1 KMTGIVAEKNN
12 TAETDTTAIT
22 NLVISGALVTN
33 KEGKNISAIS
43 IDAALAA
50 SNGSGTCV
58 NHVNGK
64 NTYPKISK
72 VTVNSANTNPNK
84 PTDKIVG
91 NVAAAINTPSLKF
104 IHIFFQKLGVVS
116 MAIIARSHADFRRF
130 SVTDSSGW
138 D

>member
-1 KMTGIVAEKNN
+1 MIVNIVCSTQMTINFEMLTGIYVEKTTRIDAQKNN

-22 NLVISGALVTN
+22 KLVISGALVTN

-84 PTDKIVG
+84 IG
-91 NVAAAINTPSLKF
+91 RA
-104 IHIFFQKLGVVS
+104 
-116 MAIIARSHADFRRF
+116 
-130 SVTDSSGW
+130 
-138 D
+138 